1 MEAKIYKALAEA
13 AATEIIN
20 LQGELEM
27 AEDAITNCVNEFNK
41 LHEGNIKLH
50 KGISEFDASKMTKK
64 EFLEWYT
71 NEFVF

>member
-1 MEAKIYKALAEA
+1 MKAKIYQALAEVA
-13 AATEIIN
+13 AAEIIN

-27 AEDAITNCVNEFNK
+27 ADDAITNCVDKFNK
-41 LHEGNIKLH
+41 LHEENTKLH